1 MQKVLITGAGGLL
14 GQELVRYVYPGLEIV
29 GLGHEECDVTDAASV
44 RAAFERVRPDVIINC
59 AVVVSVDRCEQDP
72 VRCRA
77 VNMGGVE
84 NLLGATRE
92 LGLRPT
98 FVEISSSEVFGR
110 VKEGEYKIDGY
121 NEDDEPRPV
130 SLYQRTKAEAERVV
144 QEFAREHPDALTRW
158 YIVRAGWLYGAG
170 RATFIDQ
177 FLEKLQRDEPL
188 EVIVNQW
195 RSPTW
200 TRDFAQGLF
209 YLLGRNCL
217 KSSRREASRSENPS
231 VTRSYSEGLSDEGN
245 EADGFFKQ
253 FLSESGIYHITNEVE
268 HGEAS
273 TLDVVEEI
281 ALTLG
286 PSRVRAPLRLV
297 SREDIFK
304 IPRAPSN
311 VLKNTRLPKLR
322 YWREALREYLQRY
335 AL

>member
-200 TRDFAQGLF
+200 TRDFAH
-209 YLLGRNCL
+209 
-217 KSSRREASRSENPS
+217 
-231 VTRSYSEGLSDEGN
+231 
-245 EADGFFKQ
+245 GFFELLQ
-253 FLSESGIYHITNEVE
+253 SGRESGIYHITNEVE